1 MFETQVMA
9 RDAKSALTFLK
20 SSIDWI
26 YKLPIDKD
34 AKPVLDRAWTHYSLR
49 LCDAS
54 PRVFSEW
61 LLAMREKSLRVHS
74 RHLRFTTTHFDFLLR
89 KLMSHLDV
97 NTEKA
102 STDPKV
108 ISKPKEQPKKLT
120 PEKTR
125 STASVELK
133 RKRTTTNPPVSPPVA
148 VQPQPMEVAQVN
160 TESETVAPVRLVT
173 LRQSKTKKRKRQKKD
188 SGNSAIEE
196 TSPPAA
202 DNSTPLEPTP
212 LPREV
217 AQKEIDV
224 ETASVTTEST
234 WHTLRDSPHAY
245 GVTRVKRAIA
255 RILMTDRT
263 CSCIAFKRSQASPD
277 ALHELCTRV
286 VETVPEHLLE
296 PTGMYAVGKSEYVTT
311 LLSTLNSLDPVGC
324 RTCSV
329 AIGSGLGIFLWIL
342 CGT

>member
-1 MFETQVMA
+1 MFEIQVMA

-61 LLAMREKSLRVHS
+61 LLAMREKSLRVQS

-89 KLMSHLDV
+89 KLMAYLDV
-97 NTEKA
+97 TTETA
-102 STDPKV
+102 SPDSQVK
-108 ISKPKEQPKKLT
+108 SKPKEQPKKPS

-125 STASVELK
+125 STVSVELK
-133 RKRTTTNPPVSPPVA
+133 RKRTTTTPPVSRPVA
-148 VQPQPMEVAQVN
+148 SQPMEVAEVN

-173 LRQSKTKKRKRQKKD
+173 LKQSKTKKRKKQKKD
-188 SGNSAIEE
+188 SGDSAIEE

-202 DNSTPLEPTP
+202 DNSTILEPTP
-212 LPREV
+212 LTKEV
-217 AQKEIDV
+217 AQNETDV
-224 ETASVTTEST
+224 ETASVATEST

-263 CSCIAFKRSQASPD
+263 CSCIAFKRSLASPD
-277 ALHELCTRV
+277 ALHALCTRI
-286 VETVPEHLLE
+286 VETIPEHLLE

-324 RTCSV
+324 KICSIAV
-329 AIGSGLGIFLWIL
+329 GSGLGIFLWIL